1 MATSVFR
8 DYFRGYEI
16 LGELGRGNARVL
28 KARQTQTG
36 KLVAIKH
43 FSFNSDEELLR
54 RFQQESAIMKSIQHP
69 NVVKILDVKLDAEL
83 PFIVMELIE
92 GGDLRSLL
100 KTYGSLKTDEVLLL
114 ARHITDA
121 LEMIHNNN
129 IIHRD
134 IKPENIMYR
143 RTASGELLFL
153 LTDFGIAKVRE
164 QRDRITVTGASML
177 TYEYASPE
185 QFNQAKKVSTPADFY
200 SLGVV
205 LYECVTG
212 SVPFDYHEEELLP
225 YIHRVLS
232 SPVPIPFKPGGRG
245 IPNALRQLL
254 HGLLEKSSRERLS
267 DVPAIRNLLHQ
278 ASIENEQ
285 EILPVSVPA
294 SSNKTVPYTRLPVT
308 SGNVRAENKIRKSSG
323 AKILKTSLILFAA
336 MVVFWILK
344 AGQTILGY
352 EMDNGRDQNS
362 NINFPASQKK
372 DVLAEGD
379 KSLSSLTPGEDKNQ
393 HSEDPKLYNTR
404 SAGHLPYNG
413 SREQYDDSG
422 IQMSNDI
429 YYNDFADADDS
440 IWKNEEADPEFRLEN
455 GKYIIGG
462 AADTFTY
469 HSSVKINLDTKKDF
483 SITATATRIEGETP
497 YGYGLNFCGDT
508 DQDSYYVFYIS
519 SNGYFSV
526 RSWEKD
532 HWNVMVDWTKSNSI
546 RPGREMNTLGIEK
559 HNNNIIFL
567 INDQPEK
574 IIPFKGAFGNY
585 FGFRVDGNQTVA
597 FDQLLVKGSL

>member
-28 KARQTQTG
+28 KARHTETG

-54 RFQQESAIMKSIQHP
+54 RFQQESAIMKSLQHP
-69 NVVKILDVKLDAEL
+69 NVVKIIDVQLNADL

-100 KTYGSLKTDEVLLL
+100 KTYGSLKTEEVVLL
-114 ARHITDA
+114 ARHMTDA
-121 LEMIHNNN
+121 LELIHSNN

-143 RTASGELLFL
+143 RTENGELLFL

-164 QRDRITVTGASML
+164 QSDRITVTGASML

-185 QFNQAKKVSTPADFY
+185 QFNHAKKVSTPADFY

-205 LYECVTG
+205 LYECITG

-254 HGLLEKSSRERLS
+254 HGLLEKSTRERIA
-267 DVPAIRNLLHQ
+267 DVALIKNLLYQ

-285 EILPVSVPA
+285 EVLPVST
-294 SSNKTVPYTRLPVT
+294 SSSVNKTIPFTQLSAKTIKYQT
-308 SGNVRAENKIRKSSG
+308 ENKVPKSNGS
-323 AKILKTSLILFAA
+323 KILKTSLILFAG

-344 AGQTILGY
+344 AGQTILGF
-352 EMDNGRDQNS
+352 EIDNGRKQNS
-362 NINFPASQKK
+362 DITLPASQKK
-372 DVLAEGD
+372 DVLAD
-379 KSLSSLTPGEDKNQ
+379 VNKSLASLTQGENNGHENDASN
-393 HSEDPKLYNTR
+393 LYNTR
-404 SAGHLPYNG
+404 SANHLPFG
-413 SREQYDDSG
+413 ASSQQPDDSG
-422 IQMSNDI
+422 IQMNNDI
-429 YYNDFADADDS
+429 YYNDFADSDDT
-440 IWKNEEADPEFRLEN
+440 IWKSEEAESEFRLEN
-455 GKYIIGG
+455 GKYIIKGT
-462 AADTFTY
+462 ADTFTY

-483 SITATATRIEGETP
+483 SITATATRIEGETS

-508 DQDSYYVFYIS
+508 DQDSYHVFYIS
-519 SNGYFSV
+519 SNGYFSI

-532 HWNVMVDWTKSNSI
+532 HWNVMVDWTKSNFI

-559 HNNNIIFL
+559 HDNNIIFL

-574 IIPFKGAFGNY
+574 IIPFHGAFGNY

>member
-28 KARQTQTG
+28 KARQTETG

-100 KTYGSLKTDEVLLL
+100 KTYGSLKTEEVLLL
-114 ARHITDA
+114 ARHMTDA
-121 LEMIHNNN
+121 LEMIHSNN

-143 RTASGELLFL
+143 RTETGELLFL

-205 LYECVTG
+205 LYECITG

-232 SPVPIPFKPGGRG
+232 SPIPIPFKPGGRG

-254 HGLLEKSSRERLS
+254 HALLEKSSRERLS
-267 DVPAIRNLLHQ
+267 DVSAIRNLLHQ

-285 EILPVSVPA
+285 EILPVSAPA
-294 SSNKTVPYTRLPVT
+294 SSNKTIPYTRLPVT
-308 SGNVRAENKIRKSSG
+308 PGNTRAENKTRKLRG
-323 AKILKTSLILFAA
+323 AGILKTSLILFAG

-352 EMDNGRDQNS
+352 EIDTGRKQKTD
-362 NINFPASQKK
+362 ITFPASQKK
-372 DVLAEGD
+372 DVLAEGNE
-379 KSLSSLTPGEDKNQ
+379 SVAALTPGENGSRDN
-393 HSEDPKLYNTR
+393 DATKLYNTR
-404 SAGHLPYNG
+404 SASHLPYGG
-413 SREQYDDSG
+413 SAEQYDDSG

-429 YYNDFADADDS
+429 YYNDFADPDDS
-440 IWKNEEADPEFRLEN
+440 IWKSEEAEAEFRLEN
-455 GKYIIGG
+455 GKYIISGT
-462 AADTFTY
+462 ADTFTY

-483 SITATATRIEGETP
+483 SITATATRIEGETS

-519 SNGYFSV
+519 SNGYFSI

-532 HWNVMVDWTKSNSI
+532 HWNVMVDWSKSNFI

-574 IIPFKGAFGNY
+574 IIPFNGAFGNY